1 VRFPLPNEV
10 KLRGDQRMHYALLVR
25 DKIADQ
31 AKYASSLDMALH
43 FGFEMFF
50 SIDFGDLRRMVTK
63 LVTMVSSCNKSPH
76 IDLFLP

>member
-1 VRFPLPNEV
+1 
-10 KLRGDQRMHYALLVR
+10 MALLVR

-31 AKYASSLDMALH
+31 AKYASSLDMVLH

-63 LVTMVSSCNKSPH
+63 LATMVSSCNKSLH
-76 IDLFLP
+76 TDLFLP